1 MMSRAEVAPDP
12 APPSP
17 PPAPAAASVKQA
29 NEALRWAPSGAAFS
43 RISSALRR
51 RGEAPSPPSPPPPPP
66 PPPGDEARPG

>member
-51 RGEAPSPPSPPPPPP
+51 RGEAPPPPSPGKVPRAAPPW
-66 PPPGDEARPG
+66 ARW